1 MGVMRKDDGLVGVVR
16 EGVEMDGVMREGV
29 ERRLWEIVGDGVS
42 GKRG

>member
-1 MGVMRKDDGLVGVVR
+1 MMRKDDGLVGVVR

-42 GKRG
+42 GKGG